1 MQHTKTAPADHLA
14 AVVTILAL
22 ALTVP
27 LVGVLMIP
35 AVAFAAF
42 GRVLARSAPRVGLA
56 GTAGALAG
64 LLSRGPRT

>member
-1 MQHTKTAPADHLA
+1 MQRTNTAAADHLA
-14 AVVTILAL
+14 AVVTIFAL

-35 AVAFAAF
+35 AVAFAGF

-56 GTAGALAG
+56 GAAGALAG
-64 LLSRGPRT
+64 LLARGPRA

>member
-1 MQHTKTAPADHLA
+1 MHRSNTAPADHLA
-14 AVVTILAL
+14 AVVTIVAL

-56 GTAGALAG
+56 GTAGALAT
-64 LLSRGPRT
+64 LLARPRA